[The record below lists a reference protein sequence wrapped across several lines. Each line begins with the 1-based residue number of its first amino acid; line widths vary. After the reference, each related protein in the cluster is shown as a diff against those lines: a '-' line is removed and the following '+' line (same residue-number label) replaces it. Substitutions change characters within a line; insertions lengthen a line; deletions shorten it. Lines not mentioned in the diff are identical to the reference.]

1 MERLEKS
8 EVHVVKNK
16 EVENNSERD
25 GQLES
30 DLMAL
35 TKRVDKNEANTM
47 ENIKDINLINKEL
60 SDLKRLIDGLKNQVS
75 SSSNAETDH

>member
-1 MERLEKS
+1 MEKS
-8 EVHVVKNK
+8 EVNVTNNK
-16 EVENNSERD
+16 EVVEDIQGN

-35 TKRVDKNEANTM
+35 TKRVDKNEANIM

-60 SDLKRLIDGLKNQVS
+60 SDLKKLIDGLHNQIS
-75 SSSNAETDH
+75 NFSNAETDR

>member
-1 MERLEKS
+1 MLEKS
-8 EVHVVKNK
+8 GANVTNNK
-16 EVENNSERD
+16 EVVVSNQGA

-30 DLMAL
+30 DLIAL

-60 SDLKRLIDGLKNQVS
+60 VDLKKLIDGLRSQMTH
-75 SSSNAETDH
+75 SSNV

>member
-1 MERLEKS
+1 MNNQGTGHLEA
-8 EVHVVKNK
+8 
-16 EVENNSERD
+16 
-25 GQLES
+25 

-60 SDLKRLIDGLKNQVS
+60 VDLKKLIEGLHNQITH
-75 SSSNAETDH
+75 SSNV

>member
-1 MERLEKS
+1 MEKS

-60 SDLKRLIDGLKNQVS
+60 SDLKRLIDGLNNQVS
-75 SSSNAETDH
+75 NSSNAETDH

>member
-1 MERLEKS
+1 MLEKS
-8 EVHVVKNK
+8 GANATNNK
-16 EVENNSERD
+16 EVVVSNQGS

-35 TKRVDKNEANTM
+35 SKRVDKNETNTM

-60 SDLKRLIDGLKNQVS
+60 VDLKKLIDGLRSQMTH
-75 SSSNAETDH
+75 SSNV

>member
-1 MERLEKS
+1 MLEKS
-8 EVHVVKNK
+8 GANVTNNK
-16 EVENNSERD
+16 EVVVSNQGA

-35 TKRVDKNEANTM
+35 TKRVDKNEVNTM

-60 SDLKRLIDGLKNQVS
+60 VDLKKLIDGLRSQMTH
-75 SSSNAETDH
+75 SSNV